1 MKDSQIDP
9 LDAALTVDGLNTR
22 TRELT
27 STANGFA
34 RAMTGAFSSAVVG
47 GKQFDDVL
55 KSLALRLSG
64 MAVKLAF
71 KPVESALSTGLQ
83 GLLSGLFGGTTN
95 NVQMQ
100 AQALGGIKPFASG
113 GVIGT
118 PSYFPMMSGGVGL
131 AGEAGPEAILPLTRG
146 PDGRLGVASSGGG
159 AAIIHVQIATPDPD
173 SFRRS
178 ESYITGQIA
187 RAVSR
192 GQRGM

>member
-1 MKDSQIDP
+1 MTKREFDP
-9 LDAALTVDGLNTR
+9 LDAEEAMDGLTAR

-34 RAMTGAFSSAVVG
+34 RAMTGAFTSSVAG
-47 GKQFDDVL
+47 GKQFDEVL

-64 MAVKLAF
+64 MVVKLAF
-71 KPVESALSTGLQ
+71 KPVESALSSGLQ
-83 GLLSGLFGGTTN
+83 SLLSGLFGGNSN
-95 NVQMQ
+95 NVQLQ

-118 PSYFPMMSGGVGL
+118 PSYFPMLNGGIGL
-131 AGEAGPEAILPLTRG
+131 AGEAGPEAILPLARG
-146 PDGRLGVASSGGG
+146 PDGRLGVASQSGGG
-159 AAIIHVQIATPDPD
+159 TTIHVQIATPDPD
-173 SFRRS
+173 GFRRS

>member
-1 MKDSQIDP
+1 MNDSDTQA
-9 LDAALTVDGLNTR
+9 LDTAQTLDSLTTR
-22 TRELT
+22 TRDLT

-34 RAMTGAFSSAVVG
+34 RAMTGAFASSVTG

-64 MAVKLAF
+64 MATKLAF
-71 KPVESALSTGLQ
+71 KPVESALSSGLQ
-83 GLLSGLFGGTTN
+83 SLLSGLVGGN
-95 NVQMQ
+95 AAGVQ

-118 PSYFPMMSGGVGL
+118 PSYFPMLNGGIGL

-146 PDGRLGVASSGGG
+146 PDGRLGVASQSGG
-159 AAIIHVQIATPDPD
+159 ATTIHVQIATPDPD

-178 ESYITGQIA
+178 ENYITGQIA